1 MSAGTGSAVID
12 FDAYPGQN
20 EASVTVSGVT
30 AIVSTDHAEAWFM
43 ADATADHTPSDHRYA
58 AALASLTCSPPVD
71 GVGFTITATS
81 IHKMQGTFKVHY
93 VWAS

>member
-12 FDAYPGQN
+12 FGAYPGQH
-20 EASVTVSGVT
+20 EASVEVT
-30 AIVSTDHAEAWFM
+30 GLADILATDHAEAWFM
-43 ADATADHTPSDHRYA
+43 SEATVDHTASDHRFA
-58 AALASLTCSPPVD
+58 SALISLTCSTPTG
-71 GVGFTITATS
+71 GVGFTITGTS

>member
-12 FDAYPGQN
+12 FGGYPGQH
-20 EASVTVSGVT
+20 EASVDVSGLSGIVT
-30 AIVSTDHAEAWFM
+30 TDHAEAWFM
-43 ADATADHTPSDHRYA
+43 SEATADHTPADHRFA
-58 AALASLTCSPPVD
+58 SALISLTCSTPVE
-71 GVGFTITATS
+71 GVGFTITGTS